1 MSLFLV
7 VSVALAAVVVL
18 MIAAVALL
26 GWGGVLSQAQRLGL
40 AGIAAGIAWAGP
52 GRALGRGPGL
62 GDLLMLLGLVVYLA
76 ATYGPALFH
85 KADSLD
91 GVTDGRIG
99 PSNGR

>member
-1 MSLFLV
+1 MSPFLV
-7 VSVALAAVVVL
+7 VSVVLAAAVVL
-18 MIAAVALL
+18 MIATIALL

-40 AGIAAGIAWAGP
+40 AAVAAGIAWAGP

-85 KADSLD
+85 KADGLD

-99 PSNGR
+99 PSKGR